1 MQNFLLT
8 YFAYIEVYKLGE
20 TLTLVRLV
28 VTLWHLKQ
36 IFETKQVSVLLIQ
49 KPQNF
54 YNKTIYKHLTHF
66 RSFCYL
72 LVVEHSIC
80 PVEPTHFLSICN
92 IHDTSHEE
100 LPRVTPLHSI

>member
-66 RSFCYL
+66 RSFC
-72 LVVEHSIC
+72 
-80 PVEPTHFLSICN
+80 
-92 IHDTSHEE
+92 
-100 LPRVTPLHSI
+100 